1 MPDYV
6 VGTTVK
12 KSAFQHRYKQ
22 LLFRTVEESYGKNY
36 PSTEISFQTGLWYE
50 EEGYKRNV
58 WKNARKKLATETWTE
73 HRDDPDYIISC
84 VNQAVFACD
93 NLLSE
98 ENRTFRVPDKLIRS
112 AHAAEIFY
120 NLFHSNSDLD
130 DEKAFKA
137 LVPIFQGIY
146 DAFSVVAYFFFL
158 KDINKYAPVRRDMD
172 ARCLSLL
179 IGSGSCMTK
188 CTWENYMIYM
198 HTVYDLKWYLQEELD
213 DVELI
218 DAQSFLWMMYKI
230 KPNTPEPEMQET
242 ETFETT
248 IIRKY
253 SEGRRI
259 EYYGT
264 KYERD
269 PRVRAACLS
278 SKKSPYVCE
287 ACGFDFEKV
296 YGSLGEHFIEVHH
309 KKPLSVNNE
318 EVVETDPS
326 KDMACLCANC
336 HRMIH
341 RKKNT
346 ILAVEELKSIIDNRR
361 RAESQE

>member
-6 VGTTVK
+6 VGATVK

-98 ENRTFRVPDKLIRS
+98 ENRTFRVPDKLMRS

-146 DAFSVVAYFFFL
+146 DAFSVVAYF
-158 KDINKYAPVRRDMD
+158 
-172 ARCLSLL
+172 
-179 IGSGSCMTK
+179 
-188 CTWENYMIYM
+188 
-198 HTVYDLKWYLQEELD
+198 
-213 DVELI
+213 
-218 DAQSFLWMMYKI
+218 
-230 KPNTPEPEMQET
+230 
-242 ETFETT
+242 
-248 IIRKY
+248 
-253 SEGRRI
+253 
-259 EYYGT
+259 
-264 KYERD
+264 
-269 PRVRAACLS
+269 
-278 SKKSPYVCE
+278 
-287 ACGFDFEKV
+287 
-296 YGSLGEHFIEVHH
+296 
-309 KKPLSVNNE
+309 SV
-318 EVVETDPS
+318 S
-326 KDMACLCANC
+326 
-336 HRMIH
+336 
-341 RKKNT
+341 
-346 ILAVEELKSIIDNRR
+346 
-361 RAESQE
+361 